1 MKNKKKSNFTL
12 MPLIVCL
19 IVLLYSGQLSISGTL
34 RSDIVFLFS
43 RSALSIGLIFKIP
56 CVIVDGLFKIFSVL
70 FDI

>member
-1 MKNKKKSNFTL
+1 